1 MDIVV
6 ATAEKTEKMTLFS
19 LSNINCNNNDAC
31 FLMMVDFLKLFKF
44 EATNVCRNSYFFF
57 FFFFYNSIPL
67 SELAASQTAVPAA
80 PASLSTFKLLAFF
93 QLNCMALNATSQ
105 LLLLDLS
112 AGFWHIS

>member
-6 ATAEKTEKMTLFS
+6 STAEKTEKMTLFS

-57 FFFFYNSIPL
+57 FFYNSIPL

-80 PASLSTFKLLAFF
+80 PASLINIQAASVLSTKLHGLKCNLPA
-93 QLNCMALNATSQ
+93 AAPGS
-105 LLLLDLS
+105 
-112 AGFWHIS
+112 